1 MSNSKKYIIL
11 YYISFLVTV
20 FVSLFLDSTITIF
33 SANIFMSGLIILSLI
48 INLVLVVLFSIF
60 IFMKRKLMKTNL
72 LFPIT
77 YLLFLVFVLLFSVI
91 YDDRLILSVIHY
103 HYYFMF
109 VLVDYL
115 LFNIYSVLSF
125 KKKVK

>member
-20 FVSLFLDSTITIF
+20 FISLFLDSTITMF
-33 SANIFMSGLIILSLI
+33 NTNLFMSGLLVLSLI

-60 IFMKRKLMKTNL
+60 LFMKRKLMKTNL

-77 YLLFLVFVLLFSVI
+77 YLLFLAFVLLFSVI

-103 HYYFMF
+103 HYYFIF

>member
-20 FVSLFLDSTITIF
+20 FISLFLDSTITIF
-33 SANIFMSGLIILSLI
+33 NTNLFMSGLLVLSLI

-60 IFMKRKLMKTNL
+60 LFMKRKLMKTNL

-77 YLLFLVFVLLFSVI
+77 YLLFLAFVLLFSVI

-103 HYYFMF
+103 HYYFIF

-125 KKKVK
+125 KKNVK

>member
-20 FVSLFLDSTITIF
+20 FISLFLDSTITIF
-33 SANIFMSGLIILSLI
+33 NTNLFMSGLLVLSLI

-60 IFMKRKLMKTNL
+60 LFMKRKLMKTNL

-77 YLLFLVFVLLFSVI
+77 YLLFLAFVLLFSVI

-103 HYYFMF
+103 HYYFIF

>member
-33 SANIFMSGLIILSLI
+33 SANMFMSGLIILSLI
-48 INLVLVVLFSIF
+48 INLVLVVLFSVF

>member
-48 INLVLVVLFSIF
+48 INLVLVVLFSVF

>member
-20 FVSLFLDSTITIF
+20 FISLFLDSTITIF
-33 SANIFMSGLIILSLI
+33 NTNLFMSGLLVLSLI

-60 IFMKRKLMKTNL
+60 LFMKRKLMKTNL

-77 YLLFLVFVLLFSVI
+77 YLLFLAFVLLFSVI

-103 HYYFMF
+103 HYYFIF
-109 VLVDYL
+109 VLFDYL

-125 KKKVK
+125 KKNVK

>member
-33 SANIFMSGLIILSLI
+33 NTNMFMSGLIILSLV
-48 INLVLVVLFSIF
+48 INLALVILFSVF
-60 IFMKRKLMKTNL
+60 IFMKKKLMKTNL

-77 YLLFLVFVLLFSVI
+77 YLLFLIFVLLFSII
-91 YDDRLILSVIHY
+91 YDDRLILSVVHY

-109 VLVDYL
+109 VLIDYL

-125 KKKVK
+125 KKKTK